1 MNGLKINECFDI
13 LIREIISRIDI
24 GWFNDEYIS
33 KNPSIV
39 SIFFNPVIDQE
50 GIDVYY
56 LLDDSYDDD
65 TKEMINCFQTL
76 NNELAFVEV
85 LDIDFIK
92 SRVLEIAKK
101 YDINFDTNIISK
113 RTHHRD
119 LLQMTSNRNIH
130 MMNITLKS
138 VDKMF
143 IGFMDEKYFIVQDD
157 NQIYRVKLDTLEVTN
172 ILIFDKELK
181 INLCENKNL
190 ETKINLLLKEQIQ

>member
-1 MNGLKINECFDI
+1 MNGLKIQECFDI

-24 GWFNDEYIS
+24 DWFNDEYLS

-65 TKEMINCFQTL
+65 TKEMINSFQTL
-76 NNELAFVEV
+76 NNELAFMEV

-119 LLQMTSNRNIH
+119 LLQRLVLN
-130 MMNITLKS
+130 
-138 VDKMF
+138 
-143 IGFMDEKYFIVQDD
+143 
-157 NQIYRVKLDTLEVTN
+157 
-172 ILIFDKELK
+172 K
-181 INLCENKNL
+181 I
-190 ETKINLLLKEQIQ
+190 